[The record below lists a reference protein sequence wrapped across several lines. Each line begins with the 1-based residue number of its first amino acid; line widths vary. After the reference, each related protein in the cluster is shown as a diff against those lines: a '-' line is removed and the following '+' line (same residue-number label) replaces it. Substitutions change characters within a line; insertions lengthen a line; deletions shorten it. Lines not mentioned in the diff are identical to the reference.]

1 MRLIFDNITSLKLL
15 SSLFKRRK
23 ISQSTLNEIDEL
35 INDMTNIP
43 KVVSR
48 IQVIYTKEYTFN
60 LLYVETK
67 LEEKKYFKN
76 AMRVWLYFESL
87 MIVYDKKKKIK
98 LLFFLICSH
107 KLYNYFE
114 GDLFSKTNSKKFPSI
129 CIRVPEVIKDW
140 FLHEHTDK
148 DTYSHT

>member
-1 MRLIFDNITSLKLL
+1 MFRTIKKLYKRIYFYFTS
-15 SSLFKRRK
+15 FC
-23 ISQSTLNEIDEL
+23 IW
-35 INDMTNIP
+35 TN
-43 KVVSR
+43 
-48 IQVIYTKEYTFN
+48 
-60 LLYVETK
+60 
-67 LEEKKYFKN
+67 YFKN

-148 DTYSHT
+148 DTYSHTYKSIIVGKRECSYDDGDDAWMSRKYDPQLFNFLYANQGC